1 MKFLVDYIAACYKIN
16 VLLIKEDGIMN
27 IGWRSLESLPHRALE
42 VMVRN
47 VAFNLSAA
55 GKPQN
60 VPSWTA

>member
-1 MKFLVDYIAACYKIN
+1 M
-16 VLLIKEDGIMN
+16 
-27 IGWRSLESLPHRALE
+27 PHRALE

-60 VPSWTA
+60 VLRRTVTRRGDIEGCPFEAQHHTAVDFCISPLGLP